1 MQRTVCLLRSRLRTF
16 LFTIR
21 LNLYSLFK
29 MKVTFFSAL
38 QITDTPDKDMV
49 FELVDLLLQN
59 GYQPYSLV
67 IGARLKTDYWYGW
80 PDDIIWKHELQ
91 DLV

>member
-1 MQRTVCLLRSRLRTF
+1 MNFYIQ
-16 LFTIR
+16 
-21 LNLYSLFK
+21 FK
-29 MKVTFFSAL
+29 MRATILFAL
-38 QITDTPDKDMV
+38 QITDTSDKDLV
-49 FELVDLLLQN
+49 FELVDLLVQN

-80 PDDIIWKHELQ
+80 PDDVIWKHELQ